1 MVRCGLS
8 TADFLIDWH
17 QATRLLVPEPSPNSD
32 YQHAGRNSLPSC
44 GCFRLSL
51 SLAAAGLLAITGC
64 RRDDDRAARVWPEEG
79 FVRVAD
85 DVTLSYRDWGG
96 EGPPI
101 VLFTGL
107 GNTAAIFDD
116 LAPRLTNEHRVI
128 GLTRRGFG
136 NSTVTETGYDVATRV
151 ADDLAALQAL
161 GVGRALL
168 VGHSIAG
175 DELTG
180 IVRARPELVAGLVY
194 LDAAFDRTDKG
205 ADAAFDKVEKLLPP
219 PTEVVRLSGAD
230 AQVVDGELKFR
241 NLAAAQRLMELAPG
255 APGPAPASELRAQ
268 LVITPDGLEFIDAS
282 NPTSAIKAESDQVK
296 ADYRGI
302 AVPVTAL
309 YADWGDPAAAFPIT
323 ALAGAD
329 LRDGLR
335 ASAAEFAAWAHRA
348 GIDQVR
354 ALIPHA
360 DVDLVSGAPHYI
372 FLKEPEMVSRRILE
386 TARQASW

>member
-1 MVRCGLS
+1 M
-8 TADFLIDWH
+8 
-17 QATRLLVPEPSPNSD
+17 PEPLPNSD
-32 YQHAGRNSLPSC
+32 HQHAGRSSLPS
-44 GCFRLSL
+44 GCYFRLSFG
-51 SLAAAGLLAITGC
+51 LAAAGLLAITGC
-64 RRDDDRAARVWPEEG
+64 GRDEDRAVRVWPYEG

-151 ADDLAALQAL
+151 ADDLAALEAL
-161 GVGRALL
+161 GIGRALL

-180 IVRARPELVAGLVY
+180 IARARPELVAGLVY
-194 LDAAFDRTDKG
+194 LDAAFDRTDNG
-205 ADAAFDKVEKLLPP
+205 AGGAFDKIENLLPP
-219 PTEVVRLSGAD
+219 PAEVVRLTGAD
-230 AQVVDGELKFR
+230 AQVVDGELKFG
-241 NLAAAQRLMELAPG
+241 NLAAAQRLMESAPG

-268 LVITPDGLEFIDAS
+268 LVATPVGLEFIDTSA
-282 NPTSAIKAESDQVK
+282 PTSAIKAESDRVK

-302 AVPVTAL
+302 TVPVTAL
-309 YADWGDPAAAFPIT
+309 YADWGDLRAAFPIT
-323 ALAGAD
+323 ALAGED
-329 LRDGLR
+329 LREALR
-335 ASAAEFAAWAHRA
+335 PPAAELAAWAHRA

-354 ALIPHA
+354 AQIPHA
-360 DVDLVSGAPHYI
+360 IVELVPGAPHYI
-372 FLKEPEMVSRRILE
+372 FLKDPELVSRRILE
-386 TARQASW
+386 TARRASW

>member
-1 MVRCGLS
+1 L
-8 TADFLIDWH
+8 
-17 QATRLLVPEPSPNSD
+17 
-32 YQHAGRNSLPSC
+32 
-44 GCFRLSL
+44 RLSL
-51 SLAAAGLLAITGC
+51 GLAAAGLLAITGC
-64 RRDDDRAARVWPEEG
+64 RRDDDRAGRVWPEEG

-136 NSTVTETGYDVATRV
+136 NSTVAESGYDVATRV

-161 GVGRALL
+161 GIGRALL

-180 IVRARPELVAGLVY
+180 IVQARPELVAGLVY

-205 ADAAFDKVEKLLPP
+205 AAAAFDRIEKLLPP
-219 PTEVVRLSGAD
+219 PDDVVRLAGTEI
-230 AQVVDGELKFR
+230 QVVDGEPKPQ
-241 NLAAAQRLMELAPG
+241 NLAAARKLVEMEQGVPV
-255 APGPAPASELRAQ
+255 PAAELRAQ
-268 LVITPDGLEFIDAS
+268 LVLIPEGGCEFIDS
-282 NPTSAIKAESDQVK
+282 SSAQAKIRAGSDLIK

-302 AVPVTAL
+302 TVPVTAL

-323 ALAGAD
+323 AAAGAES
-329 LRDGLR
+329 REALR
-335 ASAAEFAAWAHRA
+335 ASAAELAVWAHRA
-348 GIDQVR
+348 GIEQVR
-354 ALIPHA
+354 AQIPHA
-360 DVDLVSGAPHYI
+360 VVELVPGAPHYL
-372 FLKEPEMVSRRILE
+372 FLKEPELVSRRILE
-386 TARQASW
+386 TARRASW